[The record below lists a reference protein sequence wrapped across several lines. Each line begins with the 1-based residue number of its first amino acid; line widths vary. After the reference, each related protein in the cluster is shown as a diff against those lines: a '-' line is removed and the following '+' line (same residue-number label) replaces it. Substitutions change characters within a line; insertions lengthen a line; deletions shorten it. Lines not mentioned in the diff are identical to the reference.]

1 MKPIIIIG
9 TGGHSKVVLD
19 VLLKK
24 GLKVLGF
31 VSLDK
36 KAGSFFCDYKILGG
50 DKVIDSYKPSEISL
64 VNAVGVIARDKRR
77 WDISKK
83 FRAKGFSVLSIID
96 PSAII
101 ALDATLDEGVHVMAG
116 AIIQPG
122 AAIGLDTIINS
133 GAIIEH
139 DCIIEESCHIAP
151 GVTLSGNVRIGKESF
166 IGVGSSIIHNI
177 SIGNNCTIAAGS
189 VVFKDINNGDTFI
202 QAK

>member
-19 VLLKK
+19 VLLKR

-50 DKVIDSYKPSEISL
+50 DNVIDSYKSSEISL
-64 VNAVGVIARDKRR
+64 VNGVGVIAKDKRR
-77 WDISKK
+77 WSISKE

-101 ALDATLDEGVHVMAG
+101 ASDVTLDEGVHIMAG
-116 AIIQPG
+116 VIIQSG
-122 AAIGLDTIINS
+122 TSVGSDTIINS
-133 GAIIEH
+133 GGIIDPVSYTH
-139 DCIIEESCHIAP
+139 L
-151 GVTLSGNVRIGKESF
+151 TLPTNREV
-166 IGVGSSIIHNI
+166 
-177 SIGNNCTIAAGS
+177 
-189 VVFKDINNGDTFI
+189 
-202 QAK
+202 